1 MSRRN
6 LPLLSDG
13 RQRVRVFARDRGVTE
28 VRRGLVE
35 YPREEHPTAGHGK
48 PHTWGECCAQGLGT
62 RVPCPFVSC
71 REHLGAAVTETG
83 GLWVAR
89 EDVIDAPATCALA
102 VAEDGGHTLD
112 DVGETLNLTRERVR
126 QIEADGLRRML
137 AGLRALGVDRSAIEA
152 FAAAAG
158 VSP

>member
-1 MSRRN
+1 MARRN
-6 LPLLSDG
+6 LPLLSEG
-13 RQRVRVFARDRGVTE
+13 RKRVKTFARARGVTE
-28 VRRGLVE
+28 VRRGAVE

-62 RVPCPFVSC
+62 RVPCPYVSC
-71 REHLGAAVTETG
+71 REHLGAAVTDTG

-112 DVGETLNLTRERVR
+112 EVGETLNLTRERVR
-126 QIEADGLRRML
+126 QIETTGLRRMRPAL
-137 AGLRALGVDRSAIEA
+137 ERLGITREEINDLIARARST
-152 FAAAAG
+152 
-158 VSP
+158 P